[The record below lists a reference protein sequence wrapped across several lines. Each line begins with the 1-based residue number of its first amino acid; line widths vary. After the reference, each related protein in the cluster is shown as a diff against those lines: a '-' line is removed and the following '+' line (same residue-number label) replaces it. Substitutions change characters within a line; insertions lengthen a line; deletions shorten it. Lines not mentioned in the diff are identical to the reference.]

1 MLEIQ
6 NLSVGYPDKNVISDL
21 NLALPEGSLTAI
33 VGPNGCGKS
42 TLLKAVTGLL
52 PWSGSITFGGQSLG
66 ELDSRQRG
74 KLLAFL
80 PQSRPVPEITAE
92 KLVLH
97 GRFPYL
103 SYPRRY
109 RQEDKAAAQVA
120 MAQLGIS
127 QLSDRFLPTLS
138 GGERQKVYLAMLLAQ
153 GTPIVIMDEPTT
165 YLDISHKFELLQIA
179 RQMAAQGKT
188 VIMVLHDL
196 ELAMNFA
203 HRVAVMEQGR
213 ICQWGT
219 PAEIAESGSLERI
232 FHVRLGKAQDSGE
245 TQYYF
250 LPHI

>member
-6 NLSVGYPDKNVISDL
+6 NLSVGYPDQKVISQL
-21 NLALPEGSLTAI
+21 SLTFPEGSVTAI

-52 PWSGSITFGGQSLG
+52 PWSGSITIGGQSLG
-66 ELDSRQRG
+66 ELDSRQRA

-109 RQEDKAAAQVA
+109 RQEDKTAAREA

-127 QLSDRFLPTLS
+127 QLADRFLPTLS
-138 GGERQKVYLAMLLAQ
+138 GGERQKVYLAMLLTQ
-153 GTPIVIMDEPTT
+153 GTPIVVMDEPTT

-203 HRVAVMEQGR
+203 HRIAVMEQGR

-219 PAEIAESGSLERI
+219 PAEIAASGSLECV

-250 LPHI
+250 LPSP

>member
-1 MLEIQ
+1 MLELHS
-6 NLSVGYPDKNVISDL
+6 LSAGYPEKAVITDL
-21 NLALPEGSLTAI
+21 NLTLPEGSLTAI

-42 TLLKAVTGLL
+42 TLLKTITGLL
-52 PWSGSITFGGQSLG
+52 PWGGDISFRGQSLG
-66 ELDSRQRG
+66 ELDSRQRA

-109 RQEDKAAAQVA
+109 RQADKAAAQEA

-127 QLSDRFLPTLS
+127 HLAARFLPTLS

-153 GTPIVIMDEPTT
+153 GTPIVVMDEPTT
-165 YLDISHKFELLQIA
+165 YLDISYKFELLQIA
-179 RQMAAQGKT
+179 REMAAQGKT

-196 ELAMNFA
+196 DLAMNFA
-203 HRVAVMEQGR
+203 HQIAVMEGGR

-219 PAEIAESGSLERI
+219 PEEVARSGSLERI
-232 FHVRLGKAQDSGE
+232 FHVRLGKAQDSDR

-250 LPHI
+250 LPQG